1 MSNKDALK
9 RGYLRI
15 LGGAPYIVTGATGSG
30 GVGTALE
37 LVLADGGTIGA
48 GSRGDSYSGGGP
60 PYIAAVA
67 PHAVSASAAR
77 PAARTWGER
86 QNGQI

>member
-1 MSNKDALK
+1 MNTKDALK
-9 RGYLRI
+9 RSYLRI

-37 LVLADGGTIGA
+37 LALAEGCTTGA

-67 PHAVSASAAR
+67 PQAVSASAAR
-77 PAARTWGER
+77 PTART
-86 QNGQI
+86 